1 MSCGDPHDADCSEV
15 LNDVYEYLH
24 TELDEQRLTQI
35 RQHLDACPACLQEFG
50 LERLVRDLVHR
61 ACHCTP
67 APDALRSTILTRI
80 EVIRQES
87 QRA

>member
-1 MSCGDPHDADCSEV
+1 
-15 LNDVYEYLH
+15 
-24 TELDEQRLTQI
+24 
-35 RQHLDACPACLQEFG
+35 LQEFG

-80 EVIRQES
+80 EVIREEGMRS
-87 QRA
+87 